1 MTKTHSLR
9 YRKEDSAEI
18 RAEEGSSMT
27 ITRHLLKKALVEL
40 DDLKWDLLIT
50 LAAMLVLLLV
60 LSLPSFLL

>member
-1 MTKTHSLR
+1 MTKPHSLR
-9 YRKEDSAEI
+9 YRKEDSAET
-18 RAEEGSSMT
+18 RAEGGSSMT

-50 LAAMLVLLLV
+50 LATMLVLLLV